1 MPRVS
6 AIVPCY
12 NTAKYLPAALGSV
25 IAQTYGDWEIVL
37 VDDGSTDNTPA
48 IAAEY
53 KQRLGDKLQYVHQE
67 NRGLPAARNTAIRS
81 ARGEFLAILDADD
94 IWLPERLARGVALMD
109 ADPEV
114 ALLHARV
121 VFMDAEGRPMLYP
134 SQDRRRL
141 RGQIARQ
148 IYTREIHLPCPT
160 VLIRAS
166 VLHSVGLFDESMR
179 ATEDRDL
186 WFRIAS
192 RHKVAYLDD
201 LLAGYRI
208 SAGSMSSDLNRMRS
222 AQQAFARKHYRAGQV
237 SWFDQRRAMAGIHHE
252 LAEAQRARGHYWR
265 ALGWRLRAAVDDPFS
280 PYCLGRILG
289 VVRKLPV
296 LNRRVRVNDMGPSAR
311 PRAL

>member
-12 NTAKYLPAALGSV
+12 NTAKYLPAALDSV

-53 KQRLGDKLQYVHQE
+53 KQRLGDKLQYVRQE

-114 ALLHARV
+114 ALLHSRV

-141 RGQIARQ
+141 RGKIARQ

-166 VLHSVGLFDESMR
+166 VLRSVGL
-179 ATEDRDL
+179 
-186 WFRIAS
+186 
-192 RHKVAYLDD
+192 
-201 LLAGYRI
+201 
-208 SAGSMSSDLNRMRS
+208 
-222 AQQAFARKHYRAGQV
+222 
-237 SWFDQRRAMAGIHHE
+237 AMAGIHRGM
-252 LAEAQRARGHYWR
+252 AEAPHTRGRRWR
-265 ALGWRLRAAVDDPFS
+265 TLGCRLRAAVDDPFS
-280 PYCLGRILG
+280 PYYVGGLLRVARKLAMLGRLA
-289 VVRKLPV
+289 RA
-296 LNRRVRVNDMGPSAR
+296 NDMGPGAR

>member
-12 NTAKYLPAALGSV
+12 NTAKYLPAALDSV

-53 KQRLGDKLQYVHQE
+53 KKRLGDRLQYVRQE
-67 NRGLPAARNTAIRS
+67 NRGLSAARNTAIRS

-109 ADPEV
+109 ADAEV
-114 ALLHARV
+114 ALLHSGV
-121 VFMDAEGRPMLYP
+121 LFMDAAGQPLFHPR
-134 SQDRRRL
+134 QDRRRL
-141 RGQIARQ
+141 SGRIARQ

-166 VLHSVGLFDESMR
+166 VLRSVGLFDEGMR

-192 RHKVAYLDD
+192 RHKVGYVDD
-201 LLAGYRI
+201 VLAGYRV
-208 SAGSMSSDLNRMRS
+208 SAGSMSSDLDRMRS
-222 AQQAFARKHYRAGQV
+222 AQRAFARKHYRAGSV
-237 SWFDQRRAMAGIHHE
+237 SWSEQRRAMAGIHHE
-252 LAEAQRARGHYWR
+252 MADAQRARGHGWR

-280 PYCLGRILG
+280 PSCLGGILQE
-289 VVRKLPV
+289 VRKLPV
-296 LNRRVRVNDMGPSAR
+296 LNRRVRVNDTGPSAR